1 MAGSKAAIPNMAAIK
16 VPFPV
21 GQSLRRRELCRL
33 PHLRAVCA
41 YVALPYSRYVE
52 GARGGPKSNLH
63 RFSDERSEGR
73 SAPRGGMRTRTR
85 RDR

>member
-52 GARGGPKSNLH
+52 GASVGGDQNRICTDSLTNGAKAGALRG
-63 RFSDERSEGR
+63 EG
-73 SAPRGGMRTRTR
+73 
-85 RDR
+85 